1 MEPTWRDDDRQWRHP
16 SEHGQH
22 DRLRASVAPLEPPV
36 ALGRGLVVATGVLS
50 IVMGVVLLLT
60 LLPTHAGRSLP
71 QAATPSIDPAAL
83 EQLLG
88 DTTDTTTGQ
97 VGTAPSPVSPTEP
110 TIPLELASMPTYLVE
125 SDAATA
131 SAPNASPVAI
141 AIDDGALIITTS
153 AAVGDAREVSLTGVD
168 GTEQTARVLFVDDSS
183 QLAVLVPDAETSL
196 DGLTV
201 ARSVE
206 PGDQLVAPGHSDQP
220 VVVDDADTLSDVASA
235 FAADAIEGQPVLNQ
249 RGELVALCT
258 RGGDGSV
265 LLMLDRVA
273 ELRRTLGALL
283 RPTVWIGVLVE
294 DRLTGGLVVS
304 AIDPDGPAAAAGI
317 EPGERIVAIEDVAVT
332 STIELAGVL
341 AVHRVGDEIS
351 ITLAGPDGSL
361 RSVSVELASPPAQL

>member
-1 MEPTWRDDDRQWRHP
+1 M
-16 SEHGQH
+16 
-22 DRLRASVAPLEPPV
+22 

-71 QAATPSIDPAAL
+71 QAATPSVDPATL
-83 EQLLG
+83 ENLLG
-88 DTTDTTTGQ
+88 GATDS
-97 VGTAPSPVSPTEP
+97 TAPQVVTTPPAGPSTEP
-110 TIPLELASMPTYLVE
+110 SIPVDLASMPTYLVE
-125 SDAATA
+125 SDATLGGA
-131 SAPNASPVAI
+131 SDASPVAI

-168 GTEQTARVLFVDDSS
+168 GTEQTARVLFVDESS

-206 PGDQLVAPGHSDQP
+206 PGDQLVAPGHSEQP
-220 VVVDDADTLSDVASA
+220 VIVDGNDTLTDVASA
-235 FAADAIEGQPVLNQ
+235 LADDAIEGQPVLNQ

-258 RGGDGSV
+258 KGGDGSV

-317 EPGERIVAIEDVAVT
+317 EAGERIVAIDDVAVT

-341 AVHRVGDEIS
+341 AVHRVGDEIT
-351 ITLAGPDGSL
+351 ITLAGPDGSM